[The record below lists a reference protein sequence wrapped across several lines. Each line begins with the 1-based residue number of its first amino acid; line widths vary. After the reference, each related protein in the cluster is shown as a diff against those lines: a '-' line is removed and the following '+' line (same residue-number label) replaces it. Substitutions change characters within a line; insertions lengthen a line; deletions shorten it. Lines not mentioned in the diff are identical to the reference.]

1 MLENYVL
8 YLRIQIPEF
17 LYKVSRLVH
26 ISEAASLA
34 IHSLALIASSNVR
47 LNAKKIAEIL
57 HVSQNHL
64 AKILQVLAKN
74 EYLESNRGPGG
85 GFILKKNA
93 QEISMLEVYQL
104 IEGNVE
110 CQLCGISE
118 DTCPFISCIFG
129 GKLDKL
135 TKDFVDYLN
144 KTKISEL
151 KTKEIIY
158 A

>member
-1 MLENYVL
+1 M
-8 YLRIQIPEF
+8 
-17 LYKVSRLVH
+17 SRLVH

-34 IHSLALIASSNVR
+34 IHSLALIASSKVR
-47 LNAKKIAEIL
+47 LNTKKISEVL

-93 QEISMLEVYQL
+93 GEVSMLEIYQL
-104 IEGNVE
+104 IEGNVD
-110 CQLCGISE
+110 CQLCGIAE
-118 DTCPFISCIFG
+118 NTCPFITCIFG

-135 TKDFVDYLN
+135 TNEFVDYLMN
-144 KTKISEL
+144 TKISDL
-151 KTKEIIY
+151 KTKEINY

>member
-1 MLENYVL
+1 
-8 YLRIQIPEF
+8 LRIQIPKF

-34 IHSLALIASSNVR
+34 IHSLALIASSDVK

-85 GFILKKNA
+85 GFVIKKKA
-93 QEISMLEVYQL
+93 DEITMLEVYQL
-104 IEGNVE
+104 IEGNID
-110 CQLCGISE
+110 CQFCGISE
-118 DTCPFISCIFG
+118 EICPFLTCIFG
-129 GKLDKL
+129 GKPDKL
-135 TKDFVDYLN
+135 TNEFVDYLN
-144 KTKISEL
+144 KTKISDL
-151 KTKEIIY
+151 KTKDISY

>member
-1 MLENYVL
+1 M
-8 YLRIQIPEF
+8 
-17 LYKVSRLVH
+17 SRLVH

-34 IHSLALIASSNVR
+34 IHSLALIASSQVR

-74 EYLESNRGPGG
+74 EYLTSNRGPGG

-93 QEISMLEVYQL
+93 DEVSMLEVYQL

-110 CQLCGISE
+110 CQFCGITE
-118 DTCPFISCIFG
+118 KACPFISCIFG
-129 GKLDKL
+129 GKPDKL
-135 TKDFVDYLN
+135 TNEFVEYLTN
-144 KTKISEL
+144 TKISDL
-151 KTKEIIY
+151 KTKEINY

>member
-1 MLENYVL
+1 
-8 YLRIQIPEF
+8 
-17 LYKVSRLVH
+17 VSRLIH

-34 IHSLALIASSNVR
+34 IHSLALIASSGVK
-47 LNAKKIAEIL
+47 LNAKKIAEVL

-85 GFILKKNA
+85 GFVMKKNA
-93 QEISMLEVYQL
+93 GEITMLEIYQL

-110 CQLCGISE
+110 CRLCGIS
-118 DTCPFISCIFG
+118 DSSCPFLTCIFG
-129 GKLDKL
+129 GKPDKL
-135 TKDFVDYLN
+135 TLEFVEYLD
-144 KTKISEL
+144 KTKISDL
-151 KTKEIIY
+151 KTKNIIY

>member
-1 MLENYVL
+1 
-8 YLRIQIPEF
+8 LRIQIPKF
-17 LYKVSRLVH
+17 LFKLSRLIH

-34 IHSLALIASSNVR
+34 IHSLALIASSKVK

-85 GFILKKNA
+85 GFIMKRNA
-93 QEISMLEVYQL
+93 AEITMLEIYQL
-104 IEGNVE
+104 IEGNVD
-110 CQLCGISE
+110 CQLCGINESR
-118 DTCPFISCIFG
+118 CPFITCIFG
-129 GKLDKL
+129 GKPDKL
-135 TKDFVDYLN
+135 TNEFVEYLN
-144 KTKISEL
+144 NTKISDL
-151 KTKEIIY
+151 KTKEITY

>member
-1 MLENYVL
+1 
-8 YLRIQIPEF
+8 
-17 LYKVSRLVH
+17 VSRLVH

-47 LNAKKIAEIL
+47 LNAKKISEIL

-85 GFILKKNA
+85 GFILKKKA
-93 QEISMLEVYQL
+93 DEVTMLDIYQL

-110 CQLCGISE
+110 CHLCGI
-118 DTCPFISCIFG
+118 DKNTCPFLTCIFG
-129 GKLDKL
+129 GKPDKL
-135 TKDFVDYLN
+135 TNEFVDYLN
-144 KTKISEL
+144 NTKISDL
-151 KTKEIIY
+151 KTKEITY